1 VTTLTDVM
9 AQTKTARGLT
19 PIAPIG
25 VLDVDGL
32 HLPDTPLVPIRG
44 AIRHVGDLYN
54 GARRHKLT
62 QLWLTDAWMRAA
74 GLPDALDGVGPF
86 REVRHPFVSDGV
98 AELHAFPTAL
108 TPWLDLRKK
117 GEAGSGV
124 SVVFPLYDE
133 HAIWDL
139 DTDGATLLTALL
151 AYARALG
158 TPYYRSPGRTGLD
171 LLQELGKRGAD
182 ARRAYPERLPAP
194 AGQADT
200 VAETSWLRT
209 LSPAERGKA
218 YLHSYDKNAQWLSA
232 AGVVELGQSGI
243 EERRDAAGTLPFD
256 KKLPGYWLA
265 RIAGGEERWACT
277 PTVAW
282 ALERGQTVAITQAH
296 VWTQHSRAMET
307 WYERLRGARTA
318 LYADM
323 TLAGALA
330 LRALKLTYSLTISG
344 FNSVWQRERRSP
356 LYRPDWRHLIIAQAN
371 ANLSRALHKMDA
383 AGYTPVAVHKDAV
396 YLVSDEPDP
405 VAACPPSVTLGTGL
419 GHFKVQD
426 AAIPLETVLPAFD
439 GTRGGIG
446 TLLKLLKP
454 LRASTAAPTDQGA
467 A

>member
-1 VTTLTDVM
+1 M
-9 AQTKTARGLT
+9 ATCATS
-19 PIAPIG
+19 PPIG
-25 VLDVDGL
+25 VLDTDGL
-32 HLPDTPLVPIRG
+32 HRPDTPLAPIQS

-54 GARRHKLT
+54 GARRHGLT
-62 QLWLTDAWMRAA
+62 QLWLTDAWVRAT
-74 GLPDALDGVGPF
+74 GLPDELAVAGPF
-86 REVRHPFVSDGV
+86 RELRHAFVSDGLGD
-98 AELHAFPTAL
+98 LHAFPTAL

-117 GEAGSGV
+117 GEAGSSV
-124 SVVFPLYDE
+124 SIVFPLYDE
-133 HAIWDL
+133 HAVWGL
-139 DTDGATLLTALL
+139 GTDGATLLTALR
-151 AYARALG
+151 AYAEAVG
-158 TPYYRSPGRTGLD
+158 TPYYRSPGRTGID

-182 ARRAYPERLPAP
+182 AKREYPERLPAP

-200 VAETSWLRT
+200 VAELSWLRT
-209 LSPAERGKA
+209 LSPAERAKA

-232 AGVVELGQSGI
+232 AGVVELGLSGI
-243 EERRDAAGTLPFD
+243 EERRDPGGNLPFD

-282 ALERGQTVAITQAH
+282 AIERGQTVAITQAS

-307 WYERLRGARTA
+307 WYERLRTARTA
-318 LYADM
+318 LYAD
-323 TLAGALA
+323 TTPAGRLALGAL
-330 LRALKLTYSLTISG
+330 KYTYALTISG
-344 FNSVWQRERRSP
+344 FNSAWHKEKRSP
-356 LYRPDWRHLIIAQAN
+356 LYRPDWRHLVIAQAN
-371 ANLSRALHKMDA
+371 ANLSRALHKMDM

-405 VAACPPSVTLGTGL
+405 VVACPPSVTLGTGL

-426 AAIPLETVLPAFD
+426 AAIPVETVLPAFD

-454 LRASTAAPTDQGA
+454 RRDHTAAQGA